1 MLWNMTNISTFQ
13 STCTLSMMVVF
24 CTSLLSG
31 FPGMLS
37 RHSVNDLKM
46 VQVAT
51 FITGITFVFTLK
63 IRYIFV
69 LRFMYSEIFSVPLL
83 ITFYHLKLQWLLI
96 YVFLLLTRIITFENQ
111 QKIKSPKPKI
121 FSSRSATCLNQTL
134 SLSWLQERKDK
145 CIHSCTMIE
154 ISMSYV
160 CYFIKCAY
168 SKGRHVW
175 NKNCKNINA

>member
-1 MLWNMTNISTFQ
+1 
-13 STCTLSMMVVF
+13 MMVVF

-83 ITFYHLKLQWLLI
+83 ITFYHLKLQ
-96 YVFLLLTRIITFENQ
+96 
-111 QKIKSPKPKI
+111 
-121 FSSRSATCLNQTL
+121 
-134 SLSWLQERKDK
+134 
-145 CIHSCTMIE
+145 
-154 ISMSYV
+154 
-160 CYFIKCAY
+160 
-168 SKGRHVW
+168 
-175 NKNCKNINA
+175 